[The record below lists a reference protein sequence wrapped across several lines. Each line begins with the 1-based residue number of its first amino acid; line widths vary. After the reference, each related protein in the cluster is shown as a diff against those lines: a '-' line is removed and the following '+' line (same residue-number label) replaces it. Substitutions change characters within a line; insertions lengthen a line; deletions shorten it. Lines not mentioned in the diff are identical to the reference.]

1 MRAYTSLPTCAKKGS
16 MVAIMAIYHFS
27 AKVISRANGSSAV
40 ASAAYRAAE
49 RLHDDR
55 LGRDHDF
62 SNKAGVVHSEILLPE
77 GAPERL
83 NDRATLWNEVETGEK
98 RKDAQLAREVEFS
111 IPREL
116 NQQQGVALAREFVEK
131 QFVERGMVAD
141 LNVHWDMGKDGQPK
155 PHAHVMLSMREVGP
169 EGFGQKVR
177 EWNSTALL
185 QEWREAWADH
195 VNERLA
201 ELDID
206 ARIDHR
212 TLQAQGIDLEPQ
224 HKIGPAASRMP
235 EQGLEAERVEDH
247 ARIARENGDRIIARP
262 EIALDAIT
270 RQQAT
275 FTRRDLAQFAF
286 RHSDGKDQFDQVMSA
301 VRSSPELVALG
312 KDGRGEDRFT
322 SRDMIETE
330 QRLERAGDRLADRAG
345 HGLPATSLQN
355 GGRDAAGSDGLM
367 LGDQQRDALAH
378 ITGKNDLAIV
388 VGYAGTG
395 KSTMLGVAR
404 DEWERAGYQVRGA
417 ALSGIAAEGLE
428 GGSGIQ
434 SRTIA
439 SMEYQ
444 WGQGRELLGPR
455 DVLVIDEAGMIGTR
469 QMERVL
475 SEAERAGAKVVLVG
489 DAEQLQAIEAG
500 AAFRALAERHG
511 AAEISEVRRQHEDW
525 QKDATRALATGR
537 TGEAIHAYEAHGM
550 VHAAETREAARAE
563 LIDTWDAQRL
573 ADPDKTRIILT
584 HTNAEVRDLNLA
596 ARDRLR
602 DAGELGEDV
611 RVSAER
617 GAREFATGDRIMFL
631 KNERGLGVKNGTL
644 GKVERVSPDSMA
656 VKLDDGRSVAFDL
669 KDYAHVDHGYA
680 ATIHKSQG
688 VTVDQGHVLATPGMD
703 RHSAYVA
710 LSRHRDGVQ
719 LHYGRDDFADL
730 SRLVRTLGRER
741 AKDMASD
748 YDRAPYSRDRDAE
761 IRAFAHRR
769 GLSGEIRVADAPER
783 KGVEIL
789 APHAG
794 TSRQMGEDSP
804 TPEIGGD
811 RGAGEAKAVAE
822 RQPRRGMFDGFRPR
836 PPERTAEPAQGAR
849 EKADPKRGMFDGL
862 KLPQRTPTPAKE
874 APARADQG
882 HTHDFR
888 RAVERASRSAE
899 AVLQARASGGPVLEH
914 QKVALARAAQALD
927 QARPGASQD
936 MAAAMRRDPGLLRD
950 AAAGRSGP
958 MIEAMAQEARVRA
971 DPALRADRFVERW
984 QQLSQ
989 DRDRLYRAGDMTGRE
1004 KAGKEMAGMA
1014 KSLERDPQVESILRG
1029 RTRELGLEMGME
1041 RGRDIGR
1048 GDLGRQLTQEIGI
1061 GRDRGMSR

>member
-16 MVAIMAIYHFS
+16 IAVVMAIYHFS

-62 SNKAGVVHSEILLPE
+62 SNKAGVVHSEIMLSE

-83 NDRATLWNEVETGEK
+83 NDRTVLWNEVEAGEK

-116 NQQQGVALAREFVEK
+116 DQKEGIRLAREFVEK
-131 QFVERGMVAD
+131 QFVKRGMVAD

-212 TLQAQGIDLEPQ
+212 TLEAQGIDLEPQ

-247 ARIARENGDRIIARP
+247 ARIARENGEKLIARP

-301 VRSSPELVALG
+301 VRASPELVALG

-330 QRLERAGDRLADRAG
+330 QRLERIGDRLAGMAH
-345 HGLPATSLQN
+345 HGVSVSH
-355 GGRDAAGSDGLM
+355 RDGAVMAAEQRGLV
-367 LGDQQRDALAH
+367 LSVEQRGALDH
-378 ITGKNDLAIV
+378 ITEGRGLTSV
-388 VGYAGTG
+388 VGYAGSG
-395 KSTMLGVAR
+395 KSAMLGVAR
-404 DEWERAGYQVRGA
+404 EAWEVQGYTVRGA
-417 ALSGIAAEGLE
+417 ALSGIAAENLE

-434 SRTIA
+434 SRTLA
-439 SMEYQ
+439 SLEHQ
-444 WGQGRELLGPR
+444 WGQGREQLGPR

-475 SEAERAGAKVVLVG
+475 AHAEQAGAKVVMVG
-489 DAEQLQAIEAG
+489 DPEQLQAIEAG
-500 AAFRALAERHG
+500 ASFRALTERHG
-511 AAEISEVRRQHEDW
+511 AAEITEIRRQREDW
-525 QKDATRALATGR
+525 QRDATKALATGR
-537 TGEAIHAYEAHGM
+537 AGEAIHAYSAHSM
-550 VHAAETREAARAE
+550 VHAAETREQARTE
-563 LIDTWDAQRL
+563 LIDTWDAQRRT
-573 ADPDKTRIILT
+573 DPSKSRIILT

-602 DAGELGEDV
+602 DAGDPSTGSGQGLGDDV
-611 RVSAER
+611 QVQTER
-617 GAREFATGDRIMFL
+617 GPRAFASGDRIMFL

-644 GKVERVSPDSMA
+644 GQVERVSPDRMA
-656 VKLDDGRSVAFDL
+656 VRLDDGRSVAFDL

-688 VTVDQGHVLATPGMD
+688 VTVDRAHVLATSGMD

-719 LHYGRDDFADL
+719 LHYGRDDFTDDRQL
-730 SRLVRTLGRER
+730 TRTLGRER

-748 YDRAPYSRDRDAE
+748 YSRDTAQD
-761 IRAFAHRR
+761 IRAFADRR
-769 GLSGEIRVADAPER
+769 GLSGEIRLPDKPRAIQRDPRDEIPPVERVAF
-783 KGVEIL
+783 
-789 APHAG
+789 AG
-794 TSRQMGEDSP
+794 FKPGSVGRT
-804 TPEIGGD
+804 
-811 RGAGEAKAVAE
+811 AAAE
-822 RQPRRGMFDGFRPR
+822 QKPRRGMF
-836 PPERTAEPAQGAR
+836 A
-849 EKADPKRGMFDGL
+849 GL
-862 KLPQRTPTPAKE
+862 KLNATPALSMPTK
-874 APARADQG
+874 PPVRDQ
-882 HTHDFR
+882 DR
-888 RAVERASRSAE
+888 DYVRAVERASRSAE
-899 AVLQARASGGPVLEH
+899 AVLQAHASGAPILEH
-914 QKVALARAAQALD
+914 QKIALERTSQALE
-927 QARPGASQD
+927 QIRPGASRDLQS
-936 MAAAMRRDPGLLRD
+936 AIQRDPALLRD
-950 AAAGRSGP
+950 SAAGRSGP
-958 MIEAMAQEARVRA
+958 LIDAMAQEARVRA
-971 DPALRADRFVERW
+971 DPNLRADRFVDRW

-1004 KAGKEMAGMA
+1004 RAGKEMAGMA
-1014 KSLERDPQVESILRG
+1014 KSLERDPQMEAVLRG
-1029 RTRELGLEMGME
+1029 RTRDLGLEIGMN
-1041 RGRDIGR
+1041 RGRELG
-1048 GDLGRQLTQEIGI
+1048 GGELGRQLTQELGI

>member
-1 MRAYTSLPTCAKKGS
+1 
-16 MVAIMAIYHFS
+16 MAIYHFS

-77 GAPERL
+77 GMPERL
-83 NDRATLWNEVETGEK
+83 NDRATLWNEVEAGEK

-116 NQQQGVALAREFVEK
+116 DQKEGVRLAREFVEK

-185 QEWREAWADH
+185 QEWREAWGIH
-195 VNERLA
+195 VNQRLA

-212 TLQAQGIDLEPQ
+212 TLEAQGIDLEPQ

-247 ARIARENGDRIIARP
+247 ARIARENGEKIIANP
-262 EIALDAIT
+262 QIALDAIT

-286 RHSDGKDQFDQVMSA
+286 RHSDGKDQFDQVTSA
-301 VRSSPELVALG
+301 VRTSPELVALG

-322 SRDMIETE
+322 SRDMIDTE
-330 QRLERAGDRLADRAG
+330 QRLESAGDRLADRAG
-345 HGLPATSLQN
+345 HGLPANATYAS
-355 GGRDAAGSDGLM
+355 RAAGSGALS
-367 LGDQQRDALAH
+367 LGDQQQEALAH

-388 VGYAGTG
+388 VGYDGTG

-404 DEWERAGYQVRGA
+404 DEWERAGFNVRGA

-434 SRTIA
+434 SRTLA
-439 SMEYQ
+439 SFEYQ
-444 WGQGRELLGPR
+444 WDQGRELLSPR

-500 AAFRALAERHG
+500 AAFRSLAERHG
-511 AAEISEVRRQHEDW
+511 AAEINEVRRQHEDW
-525 QKDATRALATGR
+525 QRDATRALATGR
-537 TGEAIHAYEAHGM
+537 TGEAIHAYEQHGM
-550 VHAAETREAARAE
+550 VHAAETREQARAE
-563 LIDTWDAQRL
+563 LVDQWDAQRR
-573 ADPDKTRIILT
+573 ADPDKSRIILT

-602 DAGELGEDV
+602 DAGELGADV

-617 GAREFATGDRIMFL
+617 GAREFASGDRIMFL

-644 GKVERVSPDSMA
+644 GKVERVSADSMA
-656 VKLDDGRSVAFDL
+656 VRLDGGRQVAFDL

-688 VTVDQGHVLATPGMD
+688 VTVDQGHVLATAGMD
-703 RHSAYVA
+703 RHAAYVA

-719 LHYGRDDFADL
+719 LHYGRDDFADDR
-730 SRLVRTLGRER
+730 RLVRALGRER

-748 YDRAPYSRDRDAE
+748 YSRDSAQDV
-761 IRAFAHRR
+761 RAFADRR
-769 GLSGEIRVADAPER
+769 GLSGEIRLPDAPEW
-783 KGVEIL
+783 KGVEIF
-789 APHAG
+789 APRAG
-794 TSRQMGEDSP
+794 TSRQMGEESRTRD
-804 TPEIGGD
+804 IGGD
-811 RGAGEAKAVAE
+811 RGAGEAKAAAE
-822 RQPRRGMFDGFRPR
+822 RQPRRGMFDGLRLPI
-836 PPERTAEPAQGAR
+836 EPGKATEPVQGAK
-849 EKADPKRGMFDGL
+849 EKPAPKRGMFDGL
-862 KLPQRTPTPAKE
+862 KLPLRAPAPTRE
-874 APARADQG
+874 VPARAEQG
-882 HTHDFR
+882 QDRDYR

-914 QKVALARAAQALD
+914 QKVALERAGQALD
-927 QARPGASQD
+927 QIRAGASRD
-936 MAAAMRRDPGLLRD
+936 MASAMQRDPALLRE

-971 DPALRADRFVERW
+971 DPHLRADRFVERW

-989 DRDRLYRAGDMTGRE
+989 DRDRLYRSGDMTGRDRT
-1004 KAGKEMAGMA
+1004 GKEMAGMA
-1014 KSLERDPQVESILRG
+1014 KSLERDPQVESILRN
-1029 RTRELGLEMGME
+1029 RTRELGFEIGMGQ
-1041 RGRDIGR
+1041 GRDMG
-1048 GDLGRQLTQEIGI
+1048 GGELGRQLTQALGI